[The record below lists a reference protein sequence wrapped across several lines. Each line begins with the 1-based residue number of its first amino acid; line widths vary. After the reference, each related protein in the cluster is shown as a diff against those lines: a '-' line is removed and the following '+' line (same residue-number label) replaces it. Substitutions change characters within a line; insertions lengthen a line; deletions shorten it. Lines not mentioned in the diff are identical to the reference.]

1 MAAVCVLGMAVVL
14 VLFPLGGASEA
25 GRSYVAAV
33 YEHRVVL
40 NPQPKV
46 QLSRAQALEHM
57 RQNLDVFE
65 QQAAAAAKQGAQ
77 IIVFPEDAIHGF
89 NFSRESIAGYLE
101 TVPDPTSVSWS
112 PCSDPTRFPNTEV
125 LHRLSCM
132 AKTNSLYLVANMPS
146 REDCPAHGH
155 THCPPD
161 GRYQFNTDVVFS
173 ADGTLVA
180 RYRKQNLYFEAA
192 FDVPPLPQLVTFD
205 TPFAGR
211 FGVLTCFDLLFA
223 EPAVGLVE
231 RAGVRQLVYPTAWM
245 NQLPLLAAVQW
256 QRSFAYAAGVALLAA
271 NVRSAALGMTGSGI
285 FSPWEALYHHTA
297 DHSEDGTLLVHRLP
311 VLDPLRP
318 DLQPP
323 KLPPPFSGK
332 PEPQY
337 CLREGGGCQQG
348 PAPPEPLPNAS
359 STFSAEMMYDHFT
372 MATLEGGEGE
382 MTVCDHALCCH
393 LQFRRVRAGP
403 EELYALAAFDG
414 LHVVHGT
421 YYLQVCAL
429 VRCAGHASD
438 SCGQETE
445 HAQTLLDFRL
455 AGNFSVHHVFPGLL
469 GSAMQL
475 DRPDHSGWEGRSF
488 YMSRHGMGRGLV
500 TAVLYGRAYNRDH
513 T

>member
-1 MAAVCVLGMAVVL
+1 MTTFYKRQLSDKSSSNCKFASIVCSSDKAPLEKIVSAQVACDLSAQRRRCPFRRENIAQGGVSRRSADLGSVAWGPWQL
-14 VLFPLGGASEA
+14 EA

-65 QQAAAAAKQGAQ
+65 QQAAAAAKRGAQ

-146 REDCPAHGH
+146 REDCTSHSH

-311 VLDPLRP
+311 ALDPLRP

-323 KLPPPFSGK
+323 KLPPPFSGQ
-332 PEPQY
+332 PEPQF

-348 PAPPEPLPNAS
+348 PAPPEPLPNAPS
-359 STFSAEMMYDHFT
+359 PSLMPPTSPSLMPP
-372 MATLEGGEGE
+372 
-382 MTVCDHALCCH
+382 
-393 LQFRRVRAGP
+393 RGP
-403 EELYALAAFDG
+403 
-414 LHVVHGT
+414 
-421 YYLQVCAL
+421 
-429 VRCAGHASD
+429 S
-438 SCGQETE
+438 
-445 HAQTLLDFRL
+445 
-455 AGNFSVHHVFPGLL
+455 
-469 GSAMQL
+469 
-475 DRPDHSGWEGRSF
+475 
-488 YMSRHGMGRGLV
+488 
-500 TAVLYGRAYNRDH
+500 
-513 T
+513 